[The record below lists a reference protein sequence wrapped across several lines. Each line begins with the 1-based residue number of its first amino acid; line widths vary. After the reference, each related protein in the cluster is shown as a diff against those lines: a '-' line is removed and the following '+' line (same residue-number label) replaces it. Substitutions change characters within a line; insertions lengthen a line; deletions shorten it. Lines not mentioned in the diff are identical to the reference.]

1 VSEEIDMF
9 VKLVV
14 AGQAVLAAAG
24 PTRPQVEAP
33 DPAPVAPPGMEA
45 VASTFLGWGKWGL
58 LVAGVLGFFICAG
71 MMILGRRN
79 RSQTAVDGAAGVPW
93 VLAGLAL
100 TSLAAGIAGVALT

>member
-1 VSEEIDMF
+1 MVL
-9 VKLVV
+9 KLVV
-14 AGQAVLAAAG
+14 AGQAVLAAN
-24 PTRPQVEAP
+24 AP
-33 DPAPVAPPGMEA
+33 NPAPSAPPGMEV
-45 VASTFLGWGKWGL
+45 VATSFLSWGKWIL

-71 MMILGRRN
+71 MMIIGRRN

>member
-1 VSEEIDMF
+1 MVL
-9 VKLVV
+9 KLVV
-14 AGQAVLAAAG
+14 GAQSALLAPTPG
-24 PTRPQVEAP
+24 PLAP
-33 DPAPVAPPGMEA
+33 NPTPEAPPGMET
-45 VASTFLGWGKWGL
+45 VAGTFLGWGKWVL

-71 MMILGRRN
+71 MMIIGRRN

>member
-1 VSEEIDMF
+1 MF
-9 VKLVV
+9 LKLVV
-14 AGQAVLAAAG
+14 AAQATLA
-24 PTRPQVEAP
+24 AP
-33 DPAPVAPPGMEA
+33 DPSAPGVAPNPGPEAPPGMQA
-45 VASTFLGWGKWGL
+45 VATTFLSWGKWVL

-71 MMILGRRN
+71 MMIIGRRN

>member
-1 VSEEIDMF
+1 MVL
-9 VKLVV
+9 KHVV
-14 AGQAVLAAAG
+14 AAQLALA
-24 PTRPQVEAP
+24 AP
-33 DPAPVAPPGMEA
+33 DPGGGGAPNPGPEAPPGMQA
-45 VASTFLGWGKWGL
+45 VASTFLGWGKWVL

-71 MMILGRRN
+71 MMIIGRRN

>member
-1 VSEEIDMF
+1 MVL
-9 VKLVV
+9 KLVV
-14 AGQAVLAAAG
+14 AAQTAPQAPTPG
-24 PTRPQVEAP
+24 PVAP
-33 DPAPVAPPGMEA
+33 NPAPAAPPGMDA
-45 VASTFLGWGKWGL
+45 VATTFLGWGKWVL

-71 MMILGRRN
+71 MMIIGRRN

>member
-1 VSEEIDMF
+1 MVL
-9 VKLVV
+9 KLIVGV
-14 AGQAVLAAAG
+14 QSALLAPTPDPGQA
-24 PTRPQVEAP
+24 PN
-33 DPAPVAPPGMEA
+33 PAPAAPPGMQD
-45 VASTFLGWGKWGL
+45 VADTFVGWGKWVL

-71 MMILGRRN
+71 MMIIGRRN